1 MIQRPYAFIAIILL
15 FQAVFSCAVQRELNL
30 PNKTGARSIA
40 VRSAGQGDSVRYQR
54 RALHYFIDGV
64 ISEMT
69 GDALEAAI
77 YYEAARRFDTTSETI
92 HASLAATYA
101 DIGEL
106 DKSETALR
114 SLITRN
120 PRNADMLET
129 LGDVYLQKREY
140 IRAIE
145 VWESASVID
154 PGRLVT
160 RYKLIALYELQ
171 GKWEE
176 MARHYEII
184 LKEHQ
189 DQIMASVKLGALYLK
204 LKDYSRA
211 IDVYRKALQYDPN
224 NLYILEAL
232 ASSYIIKQDYAQS
245 LKVFE
250 EILSLKPDDRL
261 VHHRIAS
268 LALQLGDYEKSL
280 RHYRIIE
287 NESRNQHDVQRGIG
301 FALYQLKRASESV
314 PFFEKA
320 AQLNERDVLSL
331 TLLAAILQ
339 DKKEFERSDMYF
351 EKALRIEPENDMIL
365 NNYSYSLAERGV
377 QLEKALKMIK
387 RVMTRSPDNSHYLDT
402 YGWVLYRL
410 GQYEQALYYIRK
422 SYEIDSTSWEVTLH
436 MGEAHEK
443 LNNPGKALY
452 YYERAHAQNGSNEAI
467 KQKIET
473 LRKDRRNDE

>member
-1 MIQRPYAFIAIILL
+1 MFP
-15 FQAVFSCAVQRELNL
+15 AVFSCAIQRELNL
-30 PNKTGARSIA
+30 PIKSGIHSGA
-40 VRSAGQGDSVRYQR
+40 VQSAGQGDSARYQR

-69 GDALEAAI
+69 GDALEAAV

-106 DKSETALR
+106 DKSESALR
-114 SLITRN
+114 SLIARN

-140 IRAIE
+140 SRAIDA
-145 VWESASVID
+145 WESASVID

-171 GKWEE
+171 GKWDE

-189 DQIMASVKLGALYLK
+189 DQIVVSVKLGALYLK
-204 LKDYSRA
+204 LKDYDRA
-211 IDVYRKALQYDPN
+211 IGVYRKALQYDPN

-232 ASSYIIKQDYAQS
+232 ASSYLMKQDYAQS
-245 LKVFE
+245 LEVFG
-250 EILSLKPDDRL
+250 EILALKPDDRL

-268 LALQLGDYEKSL
+268 LALQLADYEKSL

-314 PFFEKA
+314 PYFEKA
-320 AQLNERDVLSL
+320 VQLNERDVLSL
-331 TLLAAILQ
+331 TLLAGILQ
-339 DKKEFERSDMYF
+339 DQKEFDRSDMYF
-351 EKALRIEPENDMIL
+351 EKVLRLEPENDMVL

-377 QLEKALKMIK
+377 HLEKALKMIK
-387 RVMTRSPDNSHYLDT
+387 RVMTRAPDNSHYLDT
-402 YGWVLYRL
+402 YGWILFRL

-422 SYEIDSTSWEVTLH
+422 SYETDSTSWEVALH
-436 MGEAHEK
+436 MGETHEQLK
-443 LNNPGKALY
+443 NPVKALY
-452 YYERAHAQNGSNEAI
+452 YYERAFELNSGNEAL
-467 KQKIET
+467 KQKIEN
-473 LRKDRRNDE
+473 LRKERRDD